1 MDDFDLD
8 IDNYGLEDIL
18 NLFHL
23 DYKFEK
29 SGMKKAKAM
38 ALKTHPDKS
47 GLNKEIF
54 EFFLIAYKRLEKV
67 YEFREKRKQNLY
79 DVDYDK
85 NTDDITN
92 KGDKK
97 LLEKVKKKKDFNEWF
112 NGMFEDATENNKK
125 SRGYG
130 SWFKSDED
138 LNKEKA
144 NSLNDFGR
152 IFNERKKTG
161 RELTIHQGI
170 KDIEMNS
177 GGYNLNKNTMEAY
190 RSTIFSKLQYEDLK
204 TAHTE
209 TVVPVTMEDFTNR
222 PLYGSVD
229 EIVKEREINIPIMSM
244 QESRDNLNRKYAR
257 DSEMAS
263 YTAYDLIRQD
273 EEAERSNKLW
283 WKKLKQLSY

>member
-1 MDDFDLD
+1 MDLD
-8 IDNYGLEDIL
+8 LNIENYEFKDIL
-18 NLFHL
+18 SLFKL
-23 DYKFEK
+23 EPSFTNKDLKDA
-29 SGMKKAKAM
+29 KKM

-47 GLNKEIF
+47 GLDKEIF

-85 NTDDITN
+85 NTNDITN
-92 KGDKK
+92 EGEKL
-97 LLEKVKKKKDFNEWF
+97 LLEKAKKKENFNEWF

-125 SRGYG
+125 SKGYG
-130 SWFKSDED
+130 SWFKSDKD

-152 IFNERKKTG
+152 IFNERKRTG
-161 RELTIHQGI
+161 RELTIHKGI
-170 KDIEMNS
+170 EDIEMNS

-229 EIVKEREINIPIMSM
+229 EIVKERERNIPIMSI
-244 QESRDNLNRKYAR
+244 QESKDNLNRKYSC
-257 DSEMAS
+257 DSAMAS
-263 YTAYDLIRQD
+263 HTAYDLIRQD
-273 EEAERSNKLW
+273 EEAERSNKSW